1 MSGTDHGT
9 PIELQGFFP
18 NNGTLTAALERL
30 QNVGFRRGD
39 LSPPKEHP
47 HWGERP
53 ETDAKNSLVK
63 DEDSAQLRTLGTGM
77 AGYAG
82 AAAVAGVTIATGGA
96 AALAV
101 AAAAAAGAG
110 SVAAAT
116 VAGRT
121 AESSI
126 KTQYNELALEGRLIL
141 GVRTANVDEVERA
154 TQIMQDAGSIGI
166 VPIYAANE
174 ATTAG
179 IASASWTG

>member
-1 MSGTDHGT
+1 MSSTDQGT

-18 NNGTLTAALERL
+18 DHASLNRALEQL
-30 QNVGFRRGD
+30 ANAGFSRGH

-53 ETDAKNSLVK
+53 ETEAKNGLIK

-96 AALAV
+96 AAVAV
-101 AAAAAAGAG
+101 AAAAAVGLG
-110 SVAAAT
+110 SAAT
-116 VAGRT
+116 AT
-121 AESSI
+121 AVGHTADQSI
-126 KTQYNELALEGRLIL
+126 DKQEDQLAAEGRLLL
-141 GVRTANVDEVERA
+141 GVRTETDADVDRA
-154 TQIMQDAGSIGI
+154 TKIMQTAGSIGI
-166 VPIYAANE
+166 VPVYTVAT

-179 IASASWTG
+179 VASASWTG